1 MKIST
6 LAITFASGIAGTAAE
21 SYCGQIPCLN
31 FDPVDQ
37 YVDVSHATGH
47 QFIAPGATDIRGPC
61 PGLNAAA
68 NHGYL
73 PRNGITTLQQCKHV
87 LRFLL

>member
-1 MKIST
+1 MKFST
-6 LAITFASGIAGTAAE
+6 LAIAFASSIAGTAAE
-21 SYCGQIPCLN
+21 SNCGQIPCLN

-37 YVDVSHATGH
+37 LVDVSSATGH
-47 QFIAPGATDIRGPC
+47 QYIAPGPTDIRGPC